1 MKLADLQLDNIR
13 LDARQAGID
22 ITGIS
27 ADSRKVK
34 PGFLFF
40 AIAGTK
46 VDGGHFAKQAA
57 AAGAVAVAA
66 EGRPAALPDHIAFL
80 PVANARRALALAA
93 TKFFPRQPAIIAAVT
108 GTSGKTSVAA
118 FTRQIWGSL
127 GHQAA
132 SIGTI
137 GLVSPLGEKY
147 GSLTT
152 PDPVELHRTLTEIG
166 GAGGPHPSPSN
177 FSPPPP

>member
-46 VDGGHFAKQAA
+46 ADGGHFAKQAA
-57 AAGAVAVAA
+57 AAGAGAVAA
-66 EGRPAALPDHIAFL
+66 EGRPDELPDHIAFL
-80 PVANARRALALAA
+80 PVANPRRALALAA

-108 GTSGKTSVAA
+108 GTSGKKSVAP
-118 FTRQIWGSL
+118 FNRQIWGTL

-137 GLVSPLGEKY
+137 GLVSPLSEKY
-147 GSLTT
+147 GSPTT
-152 PDPVELHRTLTEIG
+152 PQPAELH
-166 GAGGPHPSPSN
+166 
-177 FSPPPP
+177 PPPHELWGGGGTHT

>member
-13 LDARQAGID
+13 LDVRQAGID

-46 VDGGHFAKQAA
+46 ADGGHFAKQAA

-66 EGRPAALPDHIAFL
+66 EGRPNDLPAS
-80 PVANARRALALAA
+80 PGRSGARLVIRPPALALSAWC
-93 TKFFPRQPAIIAAVT
+93 RR
-108 GTSGKTSVAA
+108 VAKNTA
-118 FTRQIWGSL
+118 RSLRQIRSSCIARSMNWR
-127 GHQAA
+127 ARA
-132 SIGTI
+132 S
-137 GLVSPLGEKY
+137 
-147 GSLTT
+147 
-152 PDPVELHRTLTEIG
+152 RTLR
-166 GAGGPHPSPSN
+166 
-177 FSPPPP
+177 

>member
-27 ADSRKVK
+27 ADSRKVE

-46 VDGGHFAKQAA
+46 ADGGHFAKQAA
-57 AAGAVAVAA
+57 AGGAGAVAA
-66 EGRPAALPDHIAFL
+66 EGRPDDLPDHIAFL

-118 FTRQIWGSL
+118 FTRQIWGTL
-127 GHQAA
+127 GYQAA

-137 GLVSPLGEKY
+137 GLVSPLSEKY
-147 GSLTT
+147 GS
-152 PDPVELHRTLTEIG
+152 PPKPEPVELARTPTQTGGGG
-166 GAGGPHPSPSN
+166 GAA
-177 FSPPPP
+177 

>member
-13 LDARQAGID
+13 LDVRQAGID

-46 VDGGHFAKQAA
+46 VDGGHFAKEAA
-57 AAGAVAVAA
+57 SAGGVGVAA
-66 EGRPAALPDHIAFL
+66 EGRPDDLPDHIAFL

-93 TKFFPRQPAIIAAVT
+93 MKFFPRQPAFIAAVN

-118 FTRQIWGSL
+118 FTRPMWG
-127 GHQAA
+127 
-132 SIGTI
+132 T
-137 GLVSPLGEKY
+137 V
-147 GSLTT
+147 
-152 PDPVELHRTLTEIG
+152 R
-166 GAGGPHPSPSN
+166 
-177 FSPPPP
+177 